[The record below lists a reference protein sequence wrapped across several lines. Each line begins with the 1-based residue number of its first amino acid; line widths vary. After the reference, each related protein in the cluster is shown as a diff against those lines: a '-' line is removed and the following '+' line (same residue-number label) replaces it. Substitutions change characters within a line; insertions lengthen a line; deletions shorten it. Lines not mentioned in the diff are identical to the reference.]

1 MGHILLPGVR
11 AALGAAVATMS
22 ELLAVAEIRLRLLPP
37 EATVLQQLRVKAV
50 MAALQAAVA
59 AALLPQ
65 ADLIMV
71 LEGLVIILQSAG
83 RQLDMRGAVVAALEP
98 QVQLLMGE
106 ATGGPFQMLATVDHP
121 IRAAEGD
128 LARLVLR

>member
-1 MGHILLPGVR
+1 
-11 AALGAAVATMS
+11 MS